1 MSKSLV
7 TLYLKFK
14 IPFRALISSFPI
26 SKVTKA
32 VPLST
37 ISVIVF
43 HALAESRSEGETKF
57 PAALFI
63 TT

>member
-1 MSKSLV
+1 MLQGLF
-7 TLYLKFK
+7 TIYLKFK
-14 IPFRALISSFPI
+14 VPFWAFMSSFPI
-26 SKVTKA
+26 SSVTKA

-43 HALAESRSEGETKF
+43 HALAESRSEGEIKF

>member
-1 MSKSLV
+1 ML
-7 TLYLKFK
+7 K
-14 IPFRALISSFPI
+14 IPFCALMSSFPT
-26 SKVTKA
+26 SRVTKA

-43 HALAESRSEGETKF
+43 QALAESRSEGEIKF
-57 PAALFI
+57 PAALFM